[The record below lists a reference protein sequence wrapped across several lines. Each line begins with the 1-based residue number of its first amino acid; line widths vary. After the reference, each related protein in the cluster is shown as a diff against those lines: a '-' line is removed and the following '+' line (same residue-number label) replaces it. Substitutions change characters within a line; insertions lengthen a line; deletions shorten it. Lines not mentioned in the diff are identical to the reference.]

1 MNMLNFILHKLQ
13 VEIGWVIGAC
23 ILLSIV
29 LLVGYS
35 WAIDLGNSERS
46 SDNAVWRDSPKLSD
60 LFDGLRAQ
68 SGLEGTF
75 VLYDREEKVL
85 IGYNEARANT
95 HYQPASTFKILNAL
109 IAFETGEVRDLN
121 EILPYGGGPQPVPAW
136 EKNMTIQEAMAV
148 SNVPLFQGI
157 ARRIGLERMR
167 KYVRQVNYGNAE
179 IGQVVDNFWLKGP
192 LAISALE
199 QIRFIDELNRNELP
213 FSARSM
219 ELVREIVPRE
229 ENRPPGVVFYKTGWV
244 TNTQPGIG
252 WVVGWVRYDGR
263 DYPFALN
270 LDINKAED
278 ADMRLT
284 VTWRALQELFGP
296 F

>member
-1 MNMLNFILHKLQ
+1 MKGLLLKTGRDFLVCVIL
-13 VEIGWVIGAC
+13 AAF
-23 ILLSIV
+23 
-29 LLVGYS
+29 LLVAAGCAGRLS
-35 WAIDLGNSERS
+35 AGAEGVS
-46 SDNAVWRDSPKLSD
+46 SPLPENVVWRESPNLAE
-60 LFDGLRAQ
+60 LFQVLRAQ
-68 SGLEGTF
+68 LGLEGTF
-75 VLYDREEKVL
+75 VLYDRERNEL
-85 IGYNEARANT
+85 IGYNQTRANT
-95 HYQPASTFKILNAL
+95 RYQPASTFKILNAL
-109 IAFETGEVRDLN
+109 IAFETGVVKN
-121 EILPYGGGPQPVPAW
+121 QNTVLPYDGSPQPVAAW
-136 EKNMTIQEAMAV
+136 EQDMTIQEAMAA
-148 SNVPLFQGI
+148 SNVPMFQGI

-167 KYVRQVNYGNAE
+167 KYVREADYGNVE

-199 QIRFIDELNRNELP
+199 QVSFIDKLNRSDLP

-219 ELVREIVPRE
+219 GLVRIIMPRQ
-229 ENRPPGVVFYKTGWV
+229 ENRLPSVVFYKTGWAA
-244 TNTQPGIG
+244 NTQPGIG